1 MSGTAGGGGSRV
13 SRFAFRPRFGKQ
25 ALCKS
30 GMKASGKGGHQGL
43 KEHHRGGW
51 LEVWHHEV
59 HSSVEQLPCDSALS
73 MLTESGAGC
82 YRRAVTVSLEA
93 GCQFDSGPSGRTPV
107 QIREA
112 VPSCRAC
119 CQVCPSLCQFSFP
132 PSPSPP
138 FPPLPVIRGELSR
151 RSKTANGNTSALCVA
166 PAVQ

>member
-1 MSGTAGGGGSRV
+1 M
-13 SRFAFRPRFGKQ
+13 
-25 ALCKS
+25 
-30 GMKASGKGGHQGL
+30 GGHQGL

-51 LEVWHHEV
+51 LEEWHHEV
-59 HSSVEQLPCDSALS
+59 HSSVEQLPCDSALG
-73 MLTESGAGC
+73 MLTESRTGC

-119 CQVCPSLCQFSFP
+119 CQVAHHCVSSH
-132 PSPSPP
+132 SPLPLPPP

-151 RSKTANGNTSALCVA
+151 R
-166 PAVQ
+166 